1 MPVLAMDV
9 LVDVLVDVV
18 VHPMVVLAMVRLV
31 GVAVFTRAVIVM
43 LAVRRHHH
51 LLAERG
57 RAQPMVRG

>member
-1 MPVLAMDV
+1 
-9 LVDVLVDVV
+9 
-18 VHPMVVLAMVRLV
+18 
-31 GVAVFTRAVIVM
+31 VFTRAVIVM

>member
-1 MPVLAMDV
+1 MAVLAMV
-9 LVDVLVDVV
+9 VLVDVV
-18 VHPMVVLAMVRLV
+18 VVVRPMVVLAMVRLV